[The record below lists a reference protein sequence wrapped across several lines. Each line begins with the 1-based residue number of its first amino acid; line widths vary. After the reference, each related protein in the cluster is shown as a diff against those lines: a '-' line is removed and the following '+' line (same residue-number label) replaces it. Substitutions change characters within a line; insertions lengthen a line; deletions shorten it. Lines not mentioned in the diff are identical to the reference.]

1 MAVADQL
8 TFRLP
13 MPLNLANSRMHHMVK
28 HKHKVAYWEMLDLLV
43 MGQILPKKPKKP
55 WEKATVR
62 SAMVLGAAM
71 DVDNAMARHKW
82 CMDWLVKRKYIVDDK
97 AKCLT
102 WEGFPTQTVSR
113 KNEPSITLTLTKVE
127 EK

>member
-1 MAVADQL
+1 M
-8 TFRLP
+8 T
-13 MPLNLANSRMHHMVK
+13 
-28 HKHKVAYWEMLDLLV
+28 
-43 MGQILPKKPKKP
+43 
-55 WEKATVR
+55 
-62 SAMVLGAAM
+62 
-71 DVDNAMARHKW
+71 
-82 CMDWLVKRKYIVDDK
+82 WLVKRKYIVDDK